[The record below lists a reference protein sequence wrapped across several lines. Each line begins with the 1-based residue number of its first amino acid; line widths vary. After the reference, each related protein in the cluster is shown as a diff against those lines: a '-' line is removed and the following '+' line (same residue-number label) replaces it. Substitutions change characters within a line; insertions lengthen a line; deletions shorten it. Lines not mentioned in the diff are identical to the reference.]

1 MGVVGFAGLCGEM
14 LDGTLSST
22 DSATSL
28 GSASAAQKQKVRR
41 ETLRA
46 LKAVLRVRPKDGS
59 SVVASSDV
67 AKTIAASARKVRD
80 ALPARHGEVY
90 QLCLHVVRAL
100 QPPKPG
106 SSGDEAAGGKRAKR
120 AVNGD
125 TASGKRRKV
134 DAPAMGATKPQIAKG
149 SKSARR

>member
-46 LKAVLRVRPKDGS
+46 LKAVLRVRPKEGS
-59 SVVASSDV
+59 SVVASSDA
-67 AKTIAASARKVRD
+67 AKTIATSARKVRD

-100 QPPKPG
+100 QPPKPA
-106 SSGDEAAGGKRAKR
+106 SGDDDSAADAKAAGAKRAKR
-120 AVNGD
+120 VVNGEA
-125 TASGKRRKV
+125 ASGKRRKV
-134 DAPAMGATKPQIAKG
+134 DAPAK
-149 SKSARR
+149 

>member
-46 LKAVLRVRPKDGS
+46 LKAVLRVRPKEGS
-59 SVVASSDV
+59 SVVASSV
-67 AKTIAASARKVRD
+67 AAKTIAASARKVRD

-100 QPPKPG
+100 QPPKHV
-106 SSGDEAAGGKRAKR
+106 SSCDDSATDAKAAGGKRAKR

-125 TASGKRRKV
+125 AVGGKRRKV
-134 DAPAMGATKPQIAKG
+134 DAP
-149 SKSARR
+149 

>member
-46 LKAVLRVRPKDGS
+46 LKAVLRVRPKEGS
-59 SVVASSDV
+59 SVVSSSDA
-67 AKTIAASARKVRD
+67 AKKIVASARKVRD

-100 QPPKPG
+100 QPPKTA
-106 SSGDEAAGGKRAKR
+106 SSGDDSAADAKAAGGKRAKR

-125 TASGKRRKV
+125 AVGGKRRKV
-134 DAPAMGATKPQIAKG
+134 DAP
-149 SKSARR
+149 